1 MLEQQQTISFS
12 DYSSLYDLIIPKDNL
27 LRQITDLVDFSFVYQ
42 ELQDKYCHDNGRTAE
57 SPIRMF
63 KYLLLKVIYD
73 ISDVDVVER
82 TRYDMS
88 FKYFLGLTP
97 EETNLINPSS
107 LTKFRRLRLKDMD
120 LLDLLIKKTVSIA
133 IEAGV
138 LKSKIV
144 IVDATH
150 SLSRSNPISAA
161 KSLEYNCKT
170 VIKVVNSVDD
180 SMVLPELPEEKKYS
194 SIMKAAKAIVATVE
208 ADAATANMP
217 AGQTYISASLL
228 YSKLSVFWRFPFS
241 TKEFNGAASFI
252 SLDFESSMFD
262 LLEYAV
268 SATIASISIPAD
280 SVFSMSAGNCCP
292 SLFSP
297 EVTVA
302 AVIILS
308 SLIAICVLYPKNEEF
323 AVLCPMRA
331 SSSLDVMLR
340 ISASSMV
347 SLSILRRSLT
357 AGILA
362 VRKSRE
368 FRPNDKAHKND
379 RFRYFF
385 DIDKCKVCP
394 LRNGCYRPG
403 AKSKCF
409 NVTIKTEAQKELLEY
424 QKTPEFA
431 QLQRKRYKIEAKNA
445 ELKNVLGYGR
455 ALSYGLSCMEMQ
467 GALTIFAANVKRIL
481 KLMHKA

>member
-138 LKSKIV
+138 LKSKTV

-161 KSLEYNCKT
+161 KSLEYYCKT

-217 AGQTYISASLL
+217 AVKERLNMLKETIEDAETRGVT
-228 YSKLSVFWRFPFS
+228 SKDEDARTGHKTANS
-241 TKEFNGAASFI
+241 SFFGYKTHI
-252 SLDFESSMFD
+252 
-262 LLEYAV
+262 
-268 SATIASISIPAD
+268 
-280 SVFSMSAGNCCP
+280 SMSDERIITAATVTSGEKGDGLQLPELIEKTESAGMQIENIVADTAYSSKSNLELAKSKNIKLAAPLNPVVNGNGQHKLNFEYNKDADLYVCP
-292 SLFSP
+292 AGHMALFK
-297 EVTVA
+297 TRRNR
-302 AVIILS
+302 LS
-308 SLIAICVLYPKNEEF
+308 DKKHRNAQFIYYF
-323 AVLCPMRA
+323 
-331 SSSLDVMLR
+331 DV
-340 ISASSMV
+340 
-347 SLSILRRSLT
+347 
-357 AGILA
+357 
-362 VRKSRE
+362 
-368 FRPNDKAHKND
+368 
-379 RFRYFF
+379 
-385 DIDKCKVCP
+385 DKCKVCP
-394 LRNGCYRPG
+394 LRDGCYKPG
-403 AKSKCF
+403 AKSKTYH
-409 NVTIKTEAQKELLEY
+409 VTIKTDEQIEQLEFQESDTFKE
-424 QKTPEFA
+424 
-431 QLQRKRYKIEAKNA
+431 LQRKRYKIEAKNS
-445 ELKNVLGYGR
+445 ELKNTLGYDR